1 MHSKN
6 ISRKARSYVIE
17 AIVAIVI
24 IYFLLGG
31 SKWSPALWAI
41 FAVLAIWIVVMNVR
55 RDAGLES
62 VNTYERWKLQVAFLM
77 VIGLL
82 VASIWKGSLWLFI
95 LSLVLGAIWVSD
107 LRAYRSI
114 NRSRNDLEHR
124 NVRNE

>member
-1 MHSKN
+1 MNSKN
-6 ISRKARSYVIE
+6 ISRKARFYVIE

-62 VNTYERWKLQVAFLM
+62 MKAYDRWKLQVAFLM

-82 VASIWKGSLWLFI
+82 VASIWKASLWLFI

-107 LRAYRSI
+107 LCTYRNI
-114 NRSRNDLEHR
+114 NRSKSDLEHR